1 MTFSV
6 LLPVVLI
13 PANKAGVGIV
23 LWDERCILV
32 FAEFAWLYEK
42 TALSIL
48 IAGMTE

>member
-6 LLPVVLI
+6 VVSI
-13 PANKAGVGIV
+13 PADKSGVGIV

-42 TALSIL
+42 TALSTL
-48 IAGMTE
+48 IAGISE